1 MTPAPPPS
9 PTAELWG
16 GALLGVVESL
26 AAVGITQDRVETLLT
41 KVGIRWPDPVGWYPL
56 TAYLGFLAAVEA
68 HHGAEALHALGR
80 AIPER
85 AKFAPDLDGMERAL
99 QVLDVAYQVNHRGPI
114 LGGYH
119 PRLVA
124 PGQAELVCDNPYPCA
139 MDLGLLERLLER
151 AAGGSPRASVV
162 HRPGPACR
170 RLGARA
176 CVFDL
181 RW

>member
-1 MTPAPPPS
+1 MNPAPPP
-9 PTAELWG
+9 PPIAELWG

-26 AAVGITQDRVETLLT
+26 ATVGVTQDRVEALLV

-56 TAYLGFLAAVEA
+56 KAYLSFLTAVETD
-68 HHGAEALHALGR
+68 HGREALRALGR

-85 AKFAPDLDGMERAL
+85 AKFAPDLDGMERTL
-99 QVLDVAYQVNHRGPI
+99 RVLDVSYQVNHRGTI

-119 PRLVA
+119 PRLLT
-124 PGQAELVCDNPYPCA
+124 PNQAELVCDNPYPCD
-139 MDLGLLERLLER
+139 MDLGLIERLLER
-151 AAGGSPRASVV
+151 GAAGSPRASVV
-162 HRPGPACR
+162 HRPGPSCR